1 MDLVASGRV
10 AVGVEIGRNSC
21 TIRSRI
27 VQVGNVGTSVA
38 HDAEVSVDLDDRGN
52 AVRIVPFLGAAAP
65 ASYQQ

>member
-10 AVGVEIGRNSC
+10 AVGVEIDRDSC

-27 VQVGNVGTSVA
+27 VQIGNVGASVA
-38 HDAEVSVDLDDRGN
+38 HDAEVSVDLDERGN